1 MKVNKYI
8 LDKIDQIK
16 GILAENEYRKK
27 RYDNDVKWFE
37 KRKNII
43 DKNTIRIAIIGITS
57 SGKST
62 LVNSILGEKILPVAI
77 RPSSSIIITCSKG
90 VKRQAIIYFRD
101 RDPEILNEDNLNC
114 DNIAKY
120 ADEIKNPNNKLK
132 VTQIDITTLSF
143 SLGENIEIVDS
154 PGLDACDLEIH
165 EKLTLEILLPTID
178 ICIFLTT
185 VKANSDKVNMEK
197 IKIVNDK
204 NKQIILVQNMIDSVE
219 EKIGK
224 DGIVEEDR
232 NTILMKHKKRA
243 ENLIN
248 KAINRND
255 IEIVQI
261 SALSALKGIVEKNLD
276 LYNISNFNG
285 FMKSVEL
292 CISKVIPSI
301 NKERVISI
309 CERIS
314 TIMLTD
320 KELIESS
327 DAKYINSLMSVTD
340 NDVDQIVNDFKIAKE
355 KIELQVKIMDETISE
370 IITEIETSD
379 SNDAESYS
387 YIVKDINTK
396 NLEIENNILDIVKIC
411 EEKKNELYRKL
422 NLDIRF
428 SYSLPSVDLHNV
440 DVKHKYEERTRRIE
454 KNGVFNKGKRVLA
467 EIFNSNWGYEE
478 EGYDEK
484 VVDKDAT
491 EEMIRFAC
499 NENRK
504 KYTNI
509 LWNWTNQYNKSI
521 NIFYNEV
528 SKRISEYEEKKEQ
541 KIKIDDIE
549 DLNIKLKEVKK
560 NLIKEELNSEDE
572 IALTIQEHKNEINS
586 MNSNNEKNIEYF
598 ISPLSY
604 NLYKFING
612 IIEKNYLLIGDYLSK
627 NINRKFGTINKNII
641 WTWDIDSCIKFISR
655 LYGFYIS
662 EKEINII
669 RTNGI
674 YVFKNTIVIY
684 EFCENQYNI
693 DNIINNMKDK
703 SLNIYI
709 LFNGIQIGSSEKQL
723 KESKYL
729 NSIKEKNKVVLNL
742 VIDSS
747 KEFINAK
754 IVSELLYDINKLKN
768 SIMELYNGQNFGYIL
783 INSKNPIYNMALI
796 EGQEKNNFIISDYK
810 EIKERLL
817 ENPLSNGDEERDTL
831 EEILNYFLNRRE
843 N

>member
-204 NKQIILVQNMIDSVE
+204 NKQIILVQNMIDSIE

-276 LYNISNFNG
+276 LYNISNF
-285 FMKSVEL
+285 K
-292 CISKVIPSI
+292 
-301 NKERVISI
+301 
-309 CERIS
+309 
-314 TIMLTD
+314 
-320 KELIESS
+320 
-327 DAKYINSLMSVTD
+327 
-340 NDVDQIVNDFKIAKE
+340 
-355 KIELQVKIMDETISE
+355 
-370 IITEIETSD
+370 
-379 SNDAESYS
+379 
-387 YIVKDINTK
+387 
-396 NLEIENNILDIVKIC
+396 
-411 EEKKNELYRKL
+411 
-422 NLDIRF
+422 
-428 SYSLPSVDLHNV
+428 
-440 DVKHKYEERTRRIE
+440 
-454 KNGVFNKGKRVLA
+454 
-467 EIFNSNWGYEE
+467 
-478 EGYDEK
+478 
-484 VVDKDAT
+484 
-491 EEMIRFAC
+491 
-499 NENRK
+499 
-504 KYTNI
+504 
-509 LWNWTNQYNKSI
+509 
-521 NIFYNEV
+521 
-528 SKRISEYEEKKEQ
+528 
-541 KIKIDDIE
+541 
-549 DLNIKLKEVKK
+549 
-560 NLIKEELNSEDE
+560 
-572 IALTIQEHKNEINS
+572 
-586 MNSNNEKNIEYF
+586 
-598 ISPLSY
+598 
-604 NLYKFING
+604 
-612 IIEKNYLLIGDYLSK
+612 
-627 NINRKFGTINKNII
+627 
-641 WTWDIDSCIKFISR
+641 
-655 LYGFYIS
+655 
-662 EKEINII
+662 
-669 RTNGI
+669 
-674 YVFKNTIVIY
+674 
-684 EFCENQYNI
+684 
-693 DNIINNMKDK
+693 
-703 SLNIYI
+703 
-709 LFNGIQIGSSEKQL
+709 
-723 KESKYL
+723 
-729 NSIKEKNKVVLNL
+729 
-742 VIDSS
+742 
-747 KEFINAK
+747 
-754 IVSELLYDINKLKN
+754 
-768 SIMELYNGQNFGYIL
+768 
-783 INSKNPIYNMALI
+783 
-796 EGQEKNNFIISDYK
+796 
-810 EIKERLL
+810 
-817 ENPLSNGDEERDTL
+817 
-831 EEILNYFLNRRE
+831 
-843 N
+843 